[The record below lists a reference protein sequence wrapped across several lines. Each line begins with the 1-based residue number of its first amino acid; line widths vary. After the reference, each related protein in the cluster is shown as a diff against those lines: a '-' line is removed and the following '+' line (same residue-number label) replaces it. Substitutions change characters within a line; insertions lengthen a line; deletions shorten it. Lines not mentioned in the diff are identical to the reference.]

1 MASKQNY
8 RIFFWVKND
17 FGPWLRDKTV
27 VILSGQKFISGDL
40 ETKQSQFYL
49 GIKMIAPWLRNK
61 TVTIFFLGKKWFALV
76 FETKTVNFLSG

>member
-61 TVTIFFLGKKWFALV
+61 TVTIFFWVKNDWPV
-76 FETKTVNFLSG
+76 DWRRNSHFLSG